1 MAEPNKMTIWKKDYS
16 IKRQTIMIKRVA
28 IRSKK
33 NRSLLM
39 TMMMTMEKMD
49 VKVRKKRKAEIRIYG
64 F

>member
-1 MAEPNKMTIWKKDYS
+1 
-16 IKRQTIMIKRVA
+16 MIKRVA

-33 NRSLLM
+33 NRLLLM

>member
-1 MAEPNKMTIWKKDYS
+1 
-16 IKRQTIMIKRVA
+16 MIKRVA